1 VISNSSAAAATPFP
15 ENHRGLF
22 LVTGSSLPVLDPET
36 LANDV
41 IARLERDLVRANPN
55 RAHVSYLPESFFES
69 RRDTPLA
76 VLRRILH
83 SINPFTFSA

>member
-1 VISNSSAAAATPFP
+1 VIPHPIADATP
-15 ENHRGLF
+15 NHGLF
-22 LVTGSSLPVLDPET
+22 LVTESSLPILDSHT

-55 RAHVSYLPESFFES
+55 RARVTYLPASFFES
-69 RRDTPLA
+69 RRDTPIR
-76 VLRRILH
+76 VIRRVLH